1 MTIFKNR
8 FKLSL
13 LAAGLLAP
21 MMASA
26 QEAGGMDSSTLLLT
40 VIVIVFI
47 VSLLVLAVA
56 GYTLQILKVFVRRA
70 EEKKAAEKGIE
81 YVPEPSAW
89 SKLMAGLTDS
99 VPVEK
104 EEEVLLDHDYDGIH
118 ELDNHLPPWWKYLFY
133 FTIAWGVVYFVAYHI
148 FDAFPLSEEEYKQEI
163 AAAEAIK
170 AANLASLDLP
180 EIDESSVT
188 ATTDAAELLDGEK
201 IYQMQCAACH
211 KQDGGGSIGPNLT
224 DKYWLH
230 GGSMVD
236 VFKTIKVGVPEKGM
250 IAWEAV
256 LNPVQMRNVASYVL
270 TLQGTNPPNAKAA
283 QGDLF
288 EEVQEPEAPAEES
301 TDEGEESEAEEVTE
315 VTEVSAD

>member
-13 LAAGLLAP
+13 LAATLTAP
-21 MMASA
+21 MITSA
-26 QEAGGMDSSTLLLT
+26 QDVEGMDSSTLLLT

-70 EEKKAAEKGIE
+70 EEKKAAEKGVE
-81 YVPEPSAW
+81 YVPEPSMW
-89 SKLMAGLTDS
+89 SKFMASMTDS

-104 EEEVLLDHDYDGIH
+104 EEAVLLDHDYDGIH

-133 FTIAWGVVYFVAYHI
+133 FTIAWGIVYFFAYHV
-148 FDAFPLSEEEYKQEI
+148 FDAFPLSEEEYRQEI
-163 AAAEAIK
+163 AAAEAVK
-170 AANLASLDLP
+170 AANLASMDIP

-188 ATTDAAELLDGEK
+188 ATTDAAELMDGEK

-211 KQDGGGSIGPNLT
+211 KPDGGGSIGPNLT
-224 DKYWLH
+224 DQYWIH

-270 TLQGTNPPNAKAA
+270 TLQGTNPPNAKAP

-288 EEVQEPEAPAEES
+288 EESQETETPAEEASEAEES
-301 TDEGEESEAEEVTE
+301 TEDTEVTE
-315 VTEVSAD
+315 VTQASAD